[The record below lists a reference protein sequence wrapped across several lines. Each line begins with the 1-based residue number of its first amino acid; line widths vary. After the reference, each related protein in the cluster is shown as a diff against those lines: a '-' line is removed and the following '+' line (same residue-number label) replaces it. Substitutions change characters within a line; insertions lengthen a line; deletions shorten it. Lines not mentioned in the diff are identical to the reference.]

1 MTLGYADTYGFNVE
15 ASFHNLFSTHCE
27 AIQTDVNTALGTSH
41 DLQYL
46 QQHAAEVFPS
56 VRGWFYLSAV
66 PDAKRDKLVSIAQI
80 DLFVHSPDYTLPDR
94 RLLLLIRDG
103 LMRRLDLQ
111 TTRNGFYAL
120 FTVKDYFTS
129 LISPTQIGTARLETK
144 GWREIPEPDPHVSR
158 LSADFKVFHR

>member
-1 MTLGYADTYGFNVE
+1 MTMTAADTYGFNVE

-27 AIQTDVNTALGTSH
+27 AIQADVNAALGTAH

-56 VRGWFYLSAV
+56 VRGWFFLGAV
-66 PDAKRDKLVSIAQI
+66 PDRRRDKLVSTAQI
-80 DLFVHSPDYTLPDR
+80 DLFVYSPDYTLPDR

-111 TTRNGFYAL
+111 TTRTGFYAL
-120 FTVKDYFTS
+120 FAVKDYFTS
-129 LISPTQIGTARLETK
+129 LSSPATLATARLETR

-158 LSADFKVFHR
+158 LSADFQVFHR